1 MNSSHE
7 SGRLTQLPLGWR
19 VISASKSTVSS
30 RSAGVAPKRLHTAD
44 LEAARADRSPDASPP
59 YDVGPTGI
67 DSP

>member
-44 LEAARADRSPDASPP
+44 LEAARADRSPTARRPLART
-59 YDVGPTGI
+59 VTAI
-67 DSP
+67 